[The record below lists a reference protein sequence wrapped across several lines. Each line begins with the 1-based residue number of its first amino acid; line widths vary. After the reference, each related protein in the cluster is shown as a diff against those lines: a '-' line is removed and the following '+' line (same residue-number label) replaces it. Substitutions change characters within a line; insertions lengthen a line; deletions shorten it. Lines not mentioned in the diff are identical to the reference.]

1 MQKRLII
8 ALITML
14 LLAACS
20 ADSEQRLSALE
31 AQIETVSERNAELET
46 QLSAL
51 ETEAEE
57 HTTEA
62 ANVAVAQ
69 FIMDTAGFHGME
81 ETLNESGE
89 IDPAY
94 LGAVTR
100 AQKVL
105 ANTHWPEPLAEQ
117 AGSFV
122 TLLSEYAEALE
133 ADDAEA
139 ATRLSSEIH
148 EAQHDFSHA
157 VDNWL
162 GGGDHHD

>member
-1 MQKRLII
+1 MQKRLIL

-20 ADSEQRLSALE
+20 TDSEQRLSALE
-31 AQIETVSERNAELET
+31 AQIETVSARNAE
-46 QLSAL
+46 L

-100 AQKVL
+100 TQKVL
-105 ANTHWPEPLAEQ
+105 ANTHWPEPLADQ
-117 AGSFV
+117 AESFV

-139 ATRLSSEIH
+139 ATPLSAEVH
-148 EAQHDFSHA
+148 EAQHDFSHS